1 MGFGNLSSMIGGV
14 CCLRRI
20 GTVAQFLFI
29 TDLDN
34 TLVGD
39 DAALA
44 QLNERLLEHRAT
56 YGTRIVYSTGRS
68 RASYLGLREEK
79 QLIEPDAVIN
89 GVGTEIYLADQSAPN
104 PEWSGRLSEGWDR
117 EGILANVT
125 HFADLTPQP
134 AAEQNPFK
142 ISFFLSDAV
151 ASAVLPRMDQR
162 LKDAGYAVNI
172 IYSSGQDLDLLP
184 VRANKGLAMTFLRE
198 SWQFEPQRTVACGDS
213 GNDRALFERN
223 EERGII
229 VGNARPELREWH
241 EANPSPYRYMAK
253 APCAGG
259 ILEGLLHFGFFA

>member
-1 MGFGNLSSMIGGV
+1 MG
-14 CCLRRI
+14 CA
-20 GTVAQFLFI
+20 VAQFLFI

-44 QLNERLLEHRAT
+44 KLNTRLLHHRQT

-68 RASYLGLREEK
+68 RQSYLGLREEK

-89 GVGTEIYLADQSAPN
+89 GVGTEIYVAAQTTPDRH
-104 PEWSGRLSEGWDR
+104 WSERLSQGWDR
-117 EGILANVT
+117 DRILATVT

-134 AAEQNPFK
+134 QAEQNPFK
-142 ISFFLSDAV
+142 ISFFLAESV
-151 ASAVLPRMDQR
+151 ASDVLPRIDQR
-162 LKDAGYAVNI
+162 LKDEGFAVNI

-184 VRANKGLAMTFLRE
+184 VHANKGLAMTFLRE

-213 GNDRALFERN
+213 GNDRAFFERG

-241 EANPSPYRYMAK
+241 EANPSPHRYMAE
-253 APCAGG
+253 AFCASG
-259 ILEGLLHFGFFA
+259 IMEGLLHFGFFA

>member
-1 MGFGNLSSMIGGV
+1 M
-14 CCLRRI
+14 
-20 GTVAQFLFI
+20 AQFLFI

-44 QLNERLLEHRAT
+44 KLNARLLHHRET
-56 YGTRIVYSTGRS
+56 YGMRIVYSTGRS
-68 RASYLGLREEK
+68 RESYLGLRQEK

-89 GVGTEIYLADQSAPN
+89 GVGTEIYYADQTTPN
-104 PEWSGRLSEGWDR
+104 ADWSERLSAGWERDR
-117 EGILANVT
+117 IMANVA

-134 AAEQNPFK
+134 PSEQNPFK
-142 ISFFLSDAV
+142 ISFFLSSAV
-151 ASAVLPRMDQR
+151 ASEVLPRLDQR
-162 LKDAGYAVNI
+162 LKDEGFAVNI

-184 VRANKGLAMTFLRE
+184 IQANKGLAMTFLRE
-198 SWQFEPQRTVACGDS
+198 AWEFEPQRTVACGDS
-213 GNDRALFERN
+213 GNDRALFERG

-229 VGNARPELREWH
+229 VGNARSELREWH
-241 EANPSPYRYMAK
+241 EANPSPHRYLAK